1 MLNKYALLRASC
13 DREDQKV
20 GMIKN
25 DFRKIFDDEK
35 KLPNLMFLKI
45 CSICSNFSFKS
56 AKQIFKS
63 FVYFYFMKM
72 KINSEICKINLQ
84 NKFFYFLFF
93 LQHKQKKIYI
103 KYAPPCSI
111 CKQKNYS
118 CIRITIKEKRNLIK
132 SLQQPLKQ

>member
-45 CSICSNFSFKS
+45 WSICSNFFLLTL
-56 AKQIFKS
+56 QNNFLRVLFIFIFLKI
-63 FVYFYFMKM
+63 

-93 LQHKQKKIYI
+93 LQHKQKKKILNLHLH
-103 KYAPPCSI
+103 APSANN
-111 CKQKNYS
+111 K
-118 CIRITIKEKRNLIK
+118 TIVALG
-132 SLQQPLKQ
+132 